1 MRSNK
6 IVPSALT
13 ALALGATLASCGGV
27 PSGSVATVAD
37 DPIAVSSFNDWSKI
51 ATRQQG
57 AVPAGQPIP
66 VLTPPDFKEC
76 VAAKQVASAKEK
88 EKKTEAQLR
97 SDCQTQFDQTK
108 QQVMQLLITTG
119 WIKGQAALM
128 GIKVS
133 DEAAQKKFNSTKKQA
148 FPTDAAYQKFLKSS
162 GQTQEQLFDRIRV
175 DLLSQ
180 EIRDA
185 VIAKAAT
192 VTDQEARDY
201 LQKNAAQFGKPE
213 TRTYNMILAKD
224 KAKAEEARKA
234 LESGK
239 SWQEVAKEYSTDA
252 ATKNTGGLVKDAVK
266 GQQDPSLDALV
277 FSSKKGQISE
287 PTKGSFG
294 WYVVEVNN
302 VTPSNTPKFE
312 SVKAQ
317 IVPQIKAQKQ
327 QAALTA
333 FVKSFQDKW
342 KSKTECAKY
351 YIVDLCKNAP
361 KQAAQPGPGTVQ
373 QAPEAPQGG

>member
-6 IVPSALT
+6 TVPSVFI

-27 PSGSVATVAD
+27 PSDSVATVAD

-51 ATRQQG
+51 AVRQQG

-66 VLTPPDFKEC
+66 ALIPPDFKEC
-76 VAAKQVASAKEK
+76 VAAKQVASAKDK
-88 EKKTEAQLR
+88 SKKTDSQLR

-108 QQVMQLLITTG
+108 QQVMQLLITTA
-119 WIKGQAALM
+119 WIKGQANLM
-128 GIKVS
+128 GIKVT
-133 DEAAQKKFNSTKKQA
+133 DEAAQKKFDATKKQA
-148 FPTDAAYQKFLKSS
+148 FPTEAAYQKFLKSS
-162 GQTQEQLFDRIRV
+162 GQTPEQLFDRIRV

-180 EIRDA
+180 AIRDA
-185 VIAKAAT
+185 VISKAAT

-201 LQKNAAQFGKPE
+201 LQKNAGQFGKPE
-213 TRTYNMILAKD
+213 TRTYNMILVKD
-224 KAKAEEARKA
+224 QAKAAEARAA
-234 LESGK
+234 LASGK
-239 SWQEVAKEYSTDA
+239 SWNDVAKQYSTDA
-252 ATKNTGGLVKDAVK
+252 ATKNSGGLVKDAVK

-277 FSSKKGQISE
+277 FGSKSGELSQ

-294 WYVVEVNN
+294 WYVVKVDS
-302 VTPSNTPKFE
+302 VTPANTPKFE
-312 SVKAQ
+312 AVKGQ

-327 QAALTA
+327 QEALTA

-342 KSKTECAKY
+342 KSKTDCAKY
-351 YIVDLCKNAP
+351 YIVDLCSNAP

-373 QAPEAPQGG
+373 QATPASQGG